1 MRVNKRGRIAFDLSD
16 DEYERLLAGAHLHG
30 VPANTLARAL
40 FRWALPMFAS
50 KGFSVAALKQQY
62 GEGMEL
68 SAGADGDGNGHG
80 RPAAKPKAG

>member
-1 MRVNKRGRIAFDLSD
+1 
-16 DEYERLLAGAHLHG
+16 
-30 VPANTLARAL
+30 
-40 FRWALPMFAS
+40 MFAS